1 MRSLFAFLFAACFA
15 ASAQAAWYLD
25 YESSR
30 LNFVTGRGAAGA
42 DSNRFLVMH
51 GSVDD
56 HGKASLRIELDSVL
70 SGVPLRDERIR
81 ELLFETERY
90 PEATVQAQLDLG
102 PILDLANGAQL
113 EMPLRLSLGLH
124 GASRAYRA
132 EVLVTRLDERR
143 FQVVTLS
150 PLILDAADFG
160 LAPGVEQLRKLAGL
174 QTINLAVPVGAVLI
188 FAQR

>member
-1 MRSLFAFLFAACFA
+1 
-15 ASAQAAWYLD
+15 
-25 YESSR
+25 
-30 LNFVTGRGAAGA
+30 
-42 DSNRFLVMH
+42 
-51 GSVDD
+51 
-56 HGKASLRIELDSVL
+56 
-70 SGVPLRDERIR
+70 VPLRDERIR

-90 PEATVQAQLDLG
+90 PEASVDAQLDLG
-102 PILDLANGAQL
+102 PILGLANGAQL
-113 EMPLRLSLGLH
+113 EMPLPLRLDLH

-160 LAPGVEQLRKLAGL
+160 LAPGVEKLRKLAGL